1 MTSKGGL
8 FMQDLLQQLE
18 EHIRNRYE
26 IEEDDD
32 DFTVD
37 VHLFDYGYIDSI
49 GATALIAHIEK
60 TYGIQV
66 TNQDLMLYS
75 MNTVREIADF
85 IQTKTAR

>member
-1 MTSKGGL
+1 MSNEE
-8 FMQDLLQQLE
+8 LLQQLE
-18 EHIRNRYE
+18 QHIRERYE
-26 IEEDDD
+26 IEDDDD
-32 DFTVD
+32 DFDVD
-37 VHLFDYGYIDSI
+37 VHLFDYGFIDSI

-85 IQTKTAR
+85 IFKKTAR